1 MIEILNVINER
12 ERKEIMSYSKSIDLE
27 VTDSMNDI
35 ETMVEGNALSSFASS
50 TSASSASCPA
60 SSASSFTTASSYG

>member
-1 MIEILNVINER
+1 MLNVINER
-12 ERKEIMSYSKSIDLE
+12 ERKESMSYSKSIDLE

>member
-1 MIEILNVINER
+1 
-12 ERKEIMSYSKSIDLE
+12 MSYSKSIDLE